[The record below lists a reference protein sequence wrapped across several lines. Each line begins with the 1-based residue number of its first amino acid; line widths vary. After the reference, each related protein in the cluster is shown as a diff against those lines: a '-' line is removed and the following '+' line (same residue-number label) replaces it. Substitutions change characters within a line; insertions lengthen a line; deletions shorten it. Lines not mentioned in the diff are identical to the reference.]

1 MNYDD
6 VIALYKTQ
14 AKIAQAL
21 GISQTTVSLWRVN
34 GGRIPR
40 FQQLRLASLNRG
52 VLKPDDDVLE
62 LRALRAQARARARRR
77 KQAAAAAVTSE

>member
-40 FQQLRLASLNRG
+40 FQQLRLASLHRG

-62 LRALRAQARARARRR
+62 LRVLRARARARRR
-77 KQAAAAAVTSE
+77 KQAAAAVTSE